1 MFFSKNVL
9 SVGGDEAT
17 FKDYVCVCVC
27 VFWGVGGD
35 LLGVGSGGGSLYLS
49 LFLSL
54 SCPALHGPM
63 EDRKIPS
70 LCCGPPIRWVADG

>member
-1 MFFSKNVL
+1 M
-9 SVGGDEAT
+9 GGDEAT
-17 FKDYVCVCVC
+17 FKDYVRMYVC
-27 VFWGVGGD
+27 FGGWEGG

-49 LFLSL
+49 LSLSLSL
-54 SCPALHGPM
+54 SCAALHGPM

>member
-1 MFFSKNVL
+1 MFISKNVL
-9 SVGGDEAT
+9 SMGGDEAT
-17 FKDYVCVCVC
+17 FKDYVCMYVCFGGWV
-27 VFWGVGGD
+27 VVVG
-35 LLGVGSGGGSLYLS
+35 LS
-49 LFLSL
+49 ISLSL